1 MLNCSKIP
9 VNWKQY
15 YKDELHATISNSE
28 SLKSKLGIT
37 ENIPNNGNK
46 KDIELEIVLK
56 YLSNFRRTSE
66 MPLNNSEVKFILEI
80 LPGDCVISA
89 ANGSTRFTITG
100 KKRYFPIVTLS
111 TNDNSKLLQQL
122 RSSFKGKINWNKY
135 QSKVKIER

>member
-1 MLNCSKIP
+1 M
-9 VNWKQY
+9 
-15 YKDELHATISNSE
+15 
-28 SLKSKLGIT
+28 KSKLGIT